1 MTPYMPAP
9 LQITS
14 SVIQNT
20 EKDILCW
27 HLTVWWEKVCASN
40 LFLYLFRIAGGQF
53 SIDDVTYILAQND
66 GNNHLHG
73 GIIVGKLLWYPKQM
87 CVNKHQSTLNI
98 FIQFNPYN
106 SDYIVWLMGYF
117 KNCNQNI
124 KRLLNFKSPRNLFLW
139 LLKSHCFSY
148 VWDL

>member
-1 MTPYMPAP
+1 MTPYVPAP

-14 SVIQNT
+14 SVIQST
-20 EKDILCW
+20 EKYITYVDIW
-27 HLTVWWEKVCASN
+27 QFGEKSASN

-98 FIQFNPYN
+98 FIQFNPYKF
-106 SDYIVWLMGYF
+106 WLHSLIDG
-117 KNCNQNI
+117 
-124 KRLLNFKSPRNLFLW
+124 LF
-139 LLKSHCFSY
+139 
-148 VWDL
+148 

>member
-1 MTPYMPAP
+1 MTPYVPAS

-14 SVIQNT
+14 SVIQST
-20 EKDILCW
+20 EKDIM
-27 HLTVWWEKVCASN
+27 LTFDSLVRKSASN

-87 CVNKHQSTLNI
+87 CVNKHQSTINI
-98 FIQFNPYN
+98 FIQFNSYN
-106 SDYIVWLMGYF
+106 SDYT
-117 KNCNQNI
+117 
-124 KRLLNFKSPRNLFLW
+124 
-139 LLKSHCFSY
+139 
-148 VWDL
+148 

>member
-14 SVIQNT
+14 SVNQNT
-20 EKDILCW
+20 EKDTM
-27 HLTVWWEKVCASN
+27 LTFDSLVRKSASN

-87 CVNKHQSTLNI
+87 CVNKHQSTLNN
-98 FIQFNPYN
+98 FIQVYLNDELWWKIIFFDHNHYF
-106 SDYIVWLMGYF
+106 YIKKFDIIYWISG
-117 KNCNQNI
+117 I
-124 KRLLNFKSPRNLFLW
+124 
-139 LLKSHCFSY
+139 
-148 VWDL
+148 